1 MLKTYTYTKL
11 SVVINNKLYL
21 LFGIKMNI
29 DMWSRHVI
37 APSQAIKSLILCI
50 KKFND
55 WINQHQNSK
64 ITKKIYLEVTKNALD
79 YPSEFLDITFYTETT
94 TKYLHYSSIK
104 KANLTWL
111 FLWKHIWKPR
121 IQNEVDMQSTTHFTV
136 FKTVKCMMLH

>member
-11 SVVINNKLYL
+11 SVVINNKWYL

-29 DMWSRHVI
+29 DMWSRHAI

-79 YPSEFLDITFYTETT
+79 YPSEFLDIIFYTD
-94 TKYLHYSSIK
+94 Y
-104 KANLTWL
+104 N
-111 FLWKHIWKPR
+111 
-121 IQNEVDMQSTTHFTV
+121 
-136 FKTVKCMMLH
+136 

>member
-1 MLKTYTYTKL
+1 MGASK
-11 SVVINNKLYL
+11 NA
-21 LFGIKMNI
+21 
-29 DMWSRHVI
+29 WR
-37 APSQAIKSLILCI
+37 
-50 KKFND
+50 ND
-55 WINQHQNSK
+55 VINQHKNSK
-64 ITKKIYLEVTKNALD
+64 VTKKIYLEVTKNALD

-111 FLWKHIWKPR
+111 FLWKNIWKPR

>member
-1 MLKTYTYTKL
+1 M
-11 SVVINNKLYL
+11 
-21 LFGIKMNI
+21 
-29 DMWSRHVI
+29 H
-37 APSQAIKSLILCI
+37 
-50 KKFND
+50 
-55 WINQHQNSK
+55 
-64 ITKKIYLEVTKNALD
+64 
-79 YPSEFLDITFYTETT
+79 YPSKGFSMMNLTKSAYNLESYSNFYTETT